1 MKKIV
6 LIEPKTKKGHVYS
19 ATRMPRLGLPLL
31 GTRLKAAGY
40 DPVLYMAP
48 ITNLPWKNI
57 LQADLVGISTTT
69 STCQE
74 TYKIAGYLR
83 AQGVPVVIGGI
94 HATFMPEEALQYCDH
109 VVRGEADNHFL
120 PLVDCLSAQKIP
132 IDIPGVSFRNGE
144 KIVHNPCS
152 NNPVVLDEQPFPDL
166 SLFAQGK
173 PSMAIPV
180 MTSRGCPFNCTF
192 CSVTLMFGRKYRFRS
207 TDNVLQELSQ
217 YQGKSIFFC
226 DDNFTADLKHTK
238 ELLQKMIDKNIRL
251 KSWGAQVRVEAAKDH
266 EFLDLMQRTGGDM
279 VYVGLES
286 INPATLEAYNKKQT
300 VEEIRESIELFHRYR
315 IRVHGMFVFGSDSD
329 TVKTIRETVDFALET
344 RIDTVQFLMLTPLP
358 GTPLFNKL
366 DEEGRFLTKEW
377 ELYDGHH
384 AVFQPA
390 LMTAEELQEE
400 TFAAFKKFYAL
411 RNVFQNTFYTG
422 WGSTFYRGLGWL
434 MVKRF
439 NKQNR
444 WYDQILQSLQ
454 QGSNKAVHLLDCH
467 INDSKGHV
475 SAKAEDMSNYLKIY
489 LTEKNGVFYLQIRGL
504 LNHFTLK
511 ELKRSL
517 KNILPRHCFHLVI
530 NTEELHFISE
540 KYAHS
545 FSRFLEKLGRRSRR
559 LQLVYQENNE
569 RHSLL
574 KRYALKVP
582 RFELF
587 PNKR

>member
-1 MKKIV
+1 MEKIV

-31 GTRLKAAGY
+31 GAKLKAAGY

-48 ITNLPWKNI
+48 IAKLPWANI

-74 TYKIAGYLR
+74 TYKIAGFLR

-94 HATFMPEEALQYCDH
+94 HATYMPEEALQYCDY

-120 PLVDCLSAQKIP
+120 PLVDCLAANNLP

-144 KIVHNPCS
+144 EIVHNPCS
-152 NNPVVLDEQPFPDL
+152 TEPVILDEQPFPDL

-173 PSMAIPV
+173 PSMAIPI

-192 CSVTLMFGRKYRFRS
+192 CSVTQMFGRKYRFRS
-207 TDNVLQELSQ
+207 TENILQELSR
-217 YQGKSIFFC
+217 YRGSSIFFC
-226 DDNFTADLKHTK
+226 DDNFTADLKRTK
-238 ELLQKMIDKNIRL
+238 QLLQGMLDNNIRL
-251 KSWGAQVRVEAAKDH
+251 KSWGAQMRVEAAKDP
-266 EFLDLMQRTGGDM
+266 ELLELMNRTGGDM

-300 VEEIRESIELFHRYR
+300 VDEIRESIKLFHQHK
-315 IRVHGMFVFGSDSD
+315 IRVHGMFVFGSDAD
-329 TVKTIRETVDFALET
+329 TVQTIRDTVDFALET
-344 RIDTVQFLMLTPLP
+344 RIDTVQFLMLTPIV
-358 GTPLFNKL
+358 GTNLYNKL
-366 DEEGRFLTKEW
+366 EEEGRLLTKEW

-390 LMTAEELQEE
+390 LMSPEELQEE
-400 TFAAFKKFYAL
+400 TFAAFRKFYAL
-411 RNVFQNTFYTG
+411 RNIFQNYFYTG
-422 WGSTFYRGLGWL
+422 WGSSFYRGLGWL

-439 NKQNR
+439 NKQNL
-444 WYDQILQSLQ
+444 WYDRVLQNLQ
-454 QGSNKAVHLLDCH
+454 QGSNNAVRLLDCRIH
-467 INDSKGHV
+467 DSKEQV
-475 SAKAEDMSNYLKIY
+475 SATAENMSNYLKIY
-489 LTEKNGVFYLQIRGL
+489 LTETNGVFYLQMQGF
-504 LNHFTLK
+504 LNRFTMK

-517 KNILPRHCFHLVI
+517 KNLLPKHCFHLVV

-540 KYAHS
+540 KYARS

-559 LQLVYQENNE
+559 LQLIYLDDSEK
-569 RHSLL
+569 HPLL
-574 KRYALKVP
+574 KRYALKIP
-582 RFELF
+582 KFELF
-587 PNKR
+587 ANRR